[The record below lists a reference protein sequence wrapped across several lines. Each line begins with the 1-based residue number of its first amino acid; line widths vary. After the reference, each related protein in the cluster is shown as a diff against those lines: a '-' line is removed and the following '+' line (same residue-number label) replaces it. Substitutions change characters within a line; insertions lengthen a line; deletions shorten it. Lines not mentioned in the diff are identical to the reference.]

1 MRVFISLLMLMFIN
15 DYLSQDINKQIEG
28 SWQVKQID
36 GKIFKGGVITY
47 FEFNS
52 QQEIFAKTID
62 RKAHGHLE
70 KDTFIGK
77 YIVENN
83 KAYYKTNDSYFLIT
97 INNSIEQQMIINE
110 YKVTDGFAEKE
121 VHQISY
127 LTKKD

>member
-1 MRVFISLLMLMFIN
+1 MRVFISLLMLLLIN
-15 DYLSQDINKQIEG
+15 NYHSQDINKQIEG
-28 SWQVKQID
+28 SWEVKKID

-47 FEFNS
+47 FEFNN

-70 KDTFIGK
+70 KDTFIGN

-97 INNSIEQQMIINE
+97 INNSIEQQMIIKE
-110 YKVTDGFAEKE
+110 YKLIGGFPKKE
-121 VHQISY
+121 IHQTSY

>member
-15 DYLSQDINKQIEG
+15 DYLSQDIIKQIEG

-36 GKIFKGGVITY
+36 DKIFKGGVITY

-70 KDTFIGK
+70 KDTFIGN
-77 YIVENN
+77 YIVENEN
-83 KAYYKTNDSYFLIT
+83 AFYKTNDSYFLIT

>member
-15 DYLSQDINKQIEG
+15 DYLSQDINKQLEG

-36 GKIFKGGVITY
+36 DKIFKGGVITY